1 MWNADYISYKGNTN
15 FIRAY
20 QGEELVWERKLH
32 WTSEEF
38 WIENIND
45 YPVVFYANE
54 GTLLWDKHGKSISDG
69 TPNSG
74 GGVMFSF
81 NGGTWTNI
89 YNADDNG
96 QVTIPPHT
104 KMWLYNGTN
113 IDFVSNNNNSRNPLY
128 NITAEGDNTTYEK
141 YNMGGNLHA
150 LVYNWDKKVINVK
163 TPYTFYR
170 LFYHNNIVDASKL
183 VLPSTRLTSNC
194 YDSMFYVC
202 RELLYP
208 PVLPATKMVKGCYS
222 NMFYMCDNL
231 IETPEL
237 PATTLASHC
246 YYSMFDYCKSLTT
259 SPELPATELAEY
271 CYRYMFRG
279 CESLTTTPELPATT
293 LKRNCYEDM
302 FNGCINLTEAPVL
315 PATKLAEYCY
325 CGMFLRCVNITVA
338 PELPVTELANYCYS
352 NMFYMSGL
360 IKPPVLP
367 ATKVKKGCY
376 RGMFLQCE
384 NLIEAPEL
392 PSMILEDECYDSM
405 FLNCYKLTQPPVLPA
420 TTLAS
425 QCYDSMFRGCKSL
438 LTAPELPATTLKFA
452 CYRRMF
458 QWCFALEKSPVL
470 PARELVDNCYYCMF
484 YESNNIKEITCLATT
499 NMSVNL
505 GIVWWVYAVSS
516 TGKFIKHPD
525 AVWTRGIDGIPYGWT
540 VENYTE

>member
-1 MWNADYISYKGNTN
+1 MWNADYIAYKGNTN

-54 GTLLWDKHGKSISDG
+54 GTLLWQKHGESISEG

-170 LFYHNNIVDASKL
+170 LFYNNKIVDASEL
-183 VLPSTRLTSNC
+183 VLPSTQLTSNC

-271 CYRYMFRG
+271 CY
-279 CESLTTTPELPATT
+279 
-293 LKRNCYEDM
+293 
-302 FNGCINLTEAPVL
+302 
-315 PATKLAEYCY
+315 
-325 CGMFLRCVNITVA
+325 
-338 PELPVTELANYCYS
+338 S

-376 RGMFLQCE
+376 HGMFLQCE

-392 PSMILEDECYDSM
+392 PSMVLEEECYDSM

-484 YESNNIKEITCLATT
+484 YESNNIKEITCLATN

-505 GIVWWVYAVSS
+505 GIVWWVYGVSS
-516 TGKFIKHPD
+516 TGKFIKHPN
-525 AVWTRGIDGIPYGWT
+525 AVWEVGYSGIPNGWT